1 MLFYFLLYGKS
12 LTVKKDYPLLL
23 LLAKSK
29 HKAVISSIKPDTIN
43 KEPLTS
49 ISQCNILARAPKTIS
64 TTPAINK
71 ITLVFISLFK
81 FVYTYNIIYNHK
93 IR

>member
-23 LLAKSK
+23 LLAKSE
-29 HKAVISSIKPDTIN
+29 HKAIISSIKPDTIN
-43 KEPLTS
+43 KEPLTDT
-49 ISQCNILARAPKTIS
+49 SQCNILARAPKTIS

-71 ITLVFISLFK
+71 ITLVFISLFQ

>member
-29 HKAVISSIKPDTIN
+29 HKAIISSIKPDTIN
-43 KEPLTS
+43 KEPLRGTS
-49 ISQCNILARAPKTIS
+49 KCKILARAPKTIS

-71 ITLVFISLFK
+71 ITLVFISLFQ

>member
-12 LTVKKDYPLLL
+12 LTVKKDYLLLL
-23 LLAKSK
+23 LLAKSE
-29 HKAVISSIKPDTIN
+29 HKAVISSIKPDAIN
-43 KEPLTS
+43 KEPLIGT
-49 ISQCNILARAPKTIS
+49 SQCNILARAPKTIS

-71 ITLVFISLFK
+71 ITLVFISLFQ